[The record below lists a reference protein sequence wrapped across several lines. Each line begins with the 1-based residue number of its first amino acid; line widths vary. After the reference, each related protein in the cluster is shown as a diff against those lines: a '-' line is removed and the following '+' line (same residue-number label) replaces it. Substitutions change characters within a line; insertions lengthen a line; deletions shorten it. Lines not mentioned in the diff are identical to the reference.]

1 MFHCAAQA
9 SWCGPTSWRQWWRW
23 SSTRLTKALNI
34 TFMLGRSCAVILVWA
49 NIAAATM
56 AMMIGAAT
64 PSDAAAN
71 TAGSLAIMA
80 SLLFGGFMLNK
91 DQVLRFFCSLR

>member
-1 MFHCAAQA
+1 MNL
-9 SWCGPTSWRQWWRW
+9 P
-23 SSTRLTKALNI
+23 
-34 TFMLGRSCAVILVWA
+34 AVILVWA

-56 AMMIGAAT
+56 AMLIGAAT

-71 TAGSLAIMA
+71 TVGSLAIMA

-91 DQVLRFFCSLR
+91 DQVTTVRVAQLCYE

>member
-1 MFHCAAQA
+1 
-9 SWCGPTSWRQWWRW
+9 
-23 SSTRLTKALNI
+23 
-34 TFMLGRSCAVILVWA
+34 MLGCSCAVILVWA

-91 DQVLRFFCSLR
+91 DQVLGFLCSLH

>member
-1 MFHCAAQA
+1 M
-9 SWCGPTSWRQWWRW
+9 
-23 SSTRLTKALNI
+23 
-34 TFMLGRSCAVILVWA
+34 ILVWA

-56 AMMIGAAT
+56 AMLIGAAT

-71 TAGSLAIMA
+71 TVGSLAIMA

-91 DQVLRFFCSLR
+91 DQVTVDHVWTADSLHSGVSAAALTFEVD